1 MGEFFGAIPEVAR
14 AFWGFMDG
22 LYGVAI
28 IVGSIVLTAGFLFLA
43 MTWRATHEWLSAIA
57 GMMAAGIAFWWAFG
71 ILPSA
76 FVYFMDGE
84 RDMIEGTLV
93 PSAIPG
99 MDNFYQVLRDSIVV
113 GQQTLFAVLFAVGM
127 IMLQKRYPRT
137 LATGEEKSPATGG
150 YR

>member
-14 AFWGFMDG
+14 AFWVFMEG

-28 IVGSIVLTAGFLFLA
+28 IVGSVVLTALFAFLA
-43 MTWRATHEWLSAIA
+43 KAWRGTRDWLSAVS
-57 GMMAAGIAFWWAFG
+57 GMTAASIAFWWGFG

-84 RDMIEGTLV
+84 RDIIEGTLL
-93 PSAIPG
+93 PGSLPG
-99 MDNFYQVLRDSIVV
+99 MDNFYQVLRDSIVM
-113 GQQTLFAVLFAVGM
+113 GQTILFVILFAMGM
-127 IMLQKRYPRT
+127 LMIQRRYPRT
-137 LATGEEKSPATGG
+137 LAGGEEKSPSSGG

>member
-28 IVGSIVLTAGFLFLA
+28 ILGSILLTAGLLFLA
-43 MTWRATHEWLSAIA
+43 KAWRPTHEWLSAVA
-57 GMMAAGIAFWWAFG
+57 GMMAASIAFWWAFG
-71 ILPSA
+71 IMPSA

-84 RDMIEGTLV
+84 RDLIQGTLV
-93 PSAIPG
+93 PESLPG
-99 MDNFYQVLRDSIVV
+99 MDNFYQVLRDSIVMA
-113 GQQTLFAVLFAVGM
+113 QTGLFIVLFAVGM
-127 IMLQKRYPRT
+127 LMLQRRYPRT
-137 LATGEEKSPATGG
+137 LAAGEEKSPSTGG